1 MYFGRHAP
9 LREDVEVQPRH
20 TILHSYVAGQQV
32 GISLDLLSCLF
43 CGHPLDSEVASFAQ
57 NVRRQIDRRLTT
69 HQATSIA
76 PKTSLIGFGLV
87 IVAIHRSFENVATN
101 NEQHVQI
108 VCVEELPRLV
118 VPSGQGVVADEFFGF
133 EELLQ
138 LSNDLRPGHY
148 VQS

>member
-1 MYFGRHAP
+1 M
-9 LREDVEVQPRH
+9 QPRH

-43 CGHPLDSEVASFAQ
+43 CGHSLNSEVASLAE

-76 PKTSLIGFGLV
+76 PEASLEGLCS
-87 IVAIHRSFENVATN
+87 ICIARHPCFEDVATN

-118 VPSGQGVVADEFFGF
+118 TPSGQGVIAYEFFGV

-138 LSNDLRPGHY
+138 LPNDLRPGHC